1 MKVAEELE
9 RLADA
14 EYRSFHL
21 KLVPGIDAARVLGVR
36 IPLIRALAKRMDA
49 AEKDAF
55 LTVLPHY
62 YYEENVLH
70 AVIVSGFKDAE
81 RAAAEVARFLPYV
94 DNWAVCDAISPKCF
108 GRKENAERV
117 RVLAYGWCDS
127 PHLYTARYGVNC
139 LRDNFLDGNYVPDVL
154 RKVAG
159 TGGGYYLDMA
169 AAWFFCDALIKRWDD
184 AVAYL
189 EKGNLSPEVHRKA
202 VRKACDSFRITSERK
217 EYLKSL
223 PVPPARDF

>member
-1 MKVAEELE
+1 MNVAEELE

-14 EYRSFHL
+14 GYRSFHL

-49 AEKDAF
+49 AEKGAF

-70 AVIVSGFKDAE
+70 AVIVSGLKAAD

-169 AAWFFCDALIKRWDD
+169 AAWFFAEAVTKNPEFAIPYFEQRKLDADVMK
-184 AVAYL
+184 
-189 EKGNLSPEVHRKA
+189 KA
-202 VRKACDSFRITSERK
+202 VRKSLDSFRVPQDTK

-223 PVPPARDF
+223 LRNSQ